1 MLKQTDAAADRR
13 DLFEAVLAL
22 KGASDCAAFF
32 SDLCTPAELEALAGR
47 WKVARLL
54 DQGLPYREISGKT
67 GISTATVTRVARCL
81 TYGSEGGY
89 RRVLDR
95 RNGGTRGR

>member
-1 MLKQTDAAADRR
+1 MLIQDNSADNRR
-13 DLFEAVLAL
+13 ALFDAVLSL
-22 KGASDCAAFF
+22 RGPGECASFF
-32 SDLCTPAELEALAGR
+32 SDLCTPAELDALAGR

-54 DQGLPYREISGKT
+54 GQGLPYREISKKT

-81 TYGSEGGY
+81 TYGQDGGY

-95 RNGGTRGR
+95 LAGGGRGR

>member
-1 MLKQTDAAADRR
+1 MLKQPDAPADRR
-13 DLFEAVLAL
+13 ALFEAVLAL
-22 KGASDCAAFF
+22 KGAADCAAFF
-32 SDLCTPAELEALAGR
+32 ADLCTPAELEALAGR

-54 DQGLPYREISGKT
+54 DQGLPYREISEKT

-81 TYGSEGGY
+81 TYGREGGY

>member
-1 MLKQTDAAADRR
+1 MLKQADGAADRR
-13 DLFEAVLAL
+13 ALFDALLAL
-22 KGASDCAAFF
+22 REPADCAAFL

-54 DQGLPYREISGKT
+54 DQGLPYREISEKT

-81 TYGSEGGY
+81 TYGRDGGY

-95 RNGGTRGR
+95 RVGGTRGR

>member
-1 MLKQTDAAADRR
+1 MLKQPDAAADRR
-13 DLFEAVLAL
+13 ALFEAVLAL
-22 KGASDCAAFF
+22 KDPAGLAAFF

-54 DQGLPYREISGKT
+54 DQGLPYREISRKT

-81 TYGSEGGY
+81 TYGREGGY
-89 RRVLDR
+89 RRVLDGR
-95 RNGGTRGR
+95 KGGTRGR

>member
-1 MLKQTDAAADRR
+1 MLKQPDAAADRR
-13 DLFEAVLAL
+13 ALFEAVLSL
-22 KGASDCAAFF
+22 KDAAACAAFF

-54 DQGLPYREISGKT
+54 DQGLPYREISQKT

-89 RRVLDR
+89 RRALDAR
-95 RNGGTRGR
+95 KGGSRGR